1 MRCFWA
7 IAVALVCA
15 APSQTA
21 TASAP
26 QPETEQPQTNPKDRT
41 NGNESPDLPDTNTG
55 DGFRVDSGGGSI
67 GVEISTGGSG
77 AGSGARTG
85 GAVSFTG
92 TGTGS
97 VSPGPVCTHRAA
109 LYGDYPTV
117 VPPGNPVTID
127 LAAQLFSDVGPN
139 PRLGWIRTCAGTD
152 DFYWTV
158 LIDPVDL
165 IPDALARARSLLPV
179 PQPNINPAADAGG
192 IVNLGMWLAIDDPG
206 STTARATLANAWAEV
221 TAQITSITVDFGN
234 GDTVTCDGVGTPILD
249 TAWDSLDQGPCG
261 YTYRESSPDDSPY
274 DMTVTATHRVNW
286 TTSDGRAGTLSPID
300 RRVTIAY
307 DVDEV
312 QTVGTRG

>member
-1 MRCFWA
+1 MLRGLAATLVLAC
-7 IAVALVCA
+7 IPNAVLA
-15 APSQTA
+15 ATPPPESSPVDVRQPSNGQA
-21 TASAP
+21 EP
-26 QPETEQPQTNPKDRT
+26 NP
-41 NGNESPDLPDTNTG
+41 PDTNTG

-92 TGTGS
+92 TGAGTGS

-139 PRLGWIRTCAGTD
+139 PRLGWIRSCAGTD

-165 IPDALARARSLLPV
+165 VPDALARARSLLPA

-234 GDTVTCDGVGTPILD
+234 GDTVTCDGVGTPIPD